1 MANGVSTEWFD
12 LQVKYGNYLPN
23 EKKTTLAEEQKL
35 MQEKHEEDNKLENK
49 LDKMSV
55 EKINELEDDLDFDDE
70 FTRQYMANRMQQ
82 LKIRSVKEKY
92 GQVIEISRDEYIK
105 EVTEAD
111 PESFVLLHLY
121 QNYNEFCNLINMH
134 LPVIAKAYGHVK
146 FVKIIATKCIDKF
159 PDERCPCFIIYKAG
173 KPVSNLTNVDKL
185 LNNDVA
191 NIAGLLHS
199 HGIDPL

>member
-1 MANGVSTEWFD
+1 MANGVTTEWFD

-35 MQEKHEEDNKLENK
+35 MQEKHEEENKLENK

-70 FTRQYMANRMQQ
+70 FTRQYMANRMQE
-82 LKIRSVKEKY
+82 LKVRATKEKY
-92 GQVIEISRDEYIK
+92 GQVIEISRDEYIR

-111 PESFVLLHLY
+111 PESFVILHLY
-121 QNYNEFCNLINMH
+121 QDYNEFCNLINQH
-134 LPVIAKAYGHVK
+134 LPVIAKLYAHVK
-146 FVKIIATKCIDKF
+146 FVKIVATKCIDQF

-173 KPVSNLTNVDKL
+173 KPVSNLPSVDKL
-185 LNNDVA
+185 LKNDVA
-191 NIAGLLHS
+191 NIAELLLQ
-199 HGIDPL
+199 HGISPL